1 MSIQRK
7 LYLDRIGKIEE
18 SIVKGTKKQDE
29 PFTVVAMKNNKVVD
43 QFSGAEYKELG
54 EVIKYVKTNNKGAK
68 ISVESRR
75 GKIVHTE
82 EVEQVDEASVYKRPA
97 KISAL
102 GGQKN
107 HAIVDSKGNII
118 HIGMSEKDARKIRQ
132 FGQKVMELPGAR
144 VGQKIKEDVDVDEK
158 KMDPRKHVARSKKNP
173 DMFCVFDKD
182 GKEVKLFKNKSDAEK
197 YATDNHDS
205 LMESLDEETYDEFF
219 AKAMKKFGISSPA
232 DLKDEK
238 KKKEFFNYVDKNYKA
253 KDESVEEEEMSDA
266 EMKQRE
272 KIVKGLKKSKK
283 EFEDRYGEKAMD
295 VMYATATKMA
305 MKDSVDYD
313 EANAIIEKYLK
324 GD

>member
-1 MSIQRK
+1 MSIQRN

-29 PFTVVAMKNNKVVD
+29 PFTVVATKNNKVVD

-54 EVIKYVKTNNKGAK
+54 EIIKYVKSTNKGAK
-68 ISVESRR
+68 ISVESKG
-75 GKIVHTE
+75 GKVVHTE
-82 EVEQVDEASVYKRPA
+82 EVEQVDETSVYKRPA

-144 VGQKIKEDVDVDEK
+144 VGQKIKEDV
-158 KMDPRKHVARSKKNP
+158 
-173 DMFCVFDKD
+173 
-182 GKEVKLFKNKSDAEK
+182 EV
-197 YATDNHDS
+197 
-205 LMESLDEETYDEFF
+205 DEETYDEFF

>member
-1 MSIQRK
+1 MSIQRN

-29 PFTVVAMKNNKVVD
+29 PFTVVAIKNNKVVD

-54 EVIKYVKTNNKGAK
+54 EIIKYVKSTNKGAK
-68 ISVESRR
+68 ISVESKG

-144 VGQKIKEDVDVDEK
+144 VGQKIKEDV
-158 KMDPRKHVARSKKNP
+158 
-173 DMFCVFDKD
+173 
-182 GKEVKLFKNKSDAEK
+182 EV
-197 YATDNHDS
+197 
-205 LMESLDEETYDEFF
+205 DEETYDEFF

>member
-1 MSIQRK
+1 M
-7 LYLDRIGKIEE
+7 
-18 SIVKGTKKQDE
+18 VKMT
-29 PFTVVAMKNNKVVD
+29 
-43 QFSGAEYKELG
+43 
-54 EVIKYVKTNNKGAK
+54 
-68 ISVESRR
+68 
-75 GKIVHTE
+75 
-82 EVEQVDEASVYKRPA
+82 
-97 KISAL
+97 
-102 GGQKN
+102 
-107 HAIVDSKGNII
+107 
-118 HIGMSEKDARKIRQ
+118 
-132 FGQKVMELPGAR
+132 
-144 VGQKIKEDVDVDEK
+144 
-158 KMDPRKHVARSKKNP
+158 
-173 DMFCVFDKD
+173 
-182 GKEVKLFKNKSDAEK
+182 FKSKSDFNKFFSQGVSGGVVKVQE
-197 YATDNHDS
+197 NV
-205 LMESLDEETYDEFF
+205 ELDEETYDEFF

-305 MKDSVDYD
+305 MKDSIDYD

>member
-1 MSIQRK
+1 MSIQRN

-18 SIVKGTKKQDE
+18 STVKGTKKQDE
-29 PFTVVAMKNNKVVD
+29 PFTVVATKNNKVVD

-54 EVIKYVKTNNKGAK
+54 EIIKYVKSTNKGAK
-68 ISVESRR
+68 ISVESKG

-82 EVEQVDEASVYKRPA
+82 EVEQVDEADFYKRPV

-144 VGQKIKEDVDVDEK
+144 VGQKIKEDV
-158 KMDPRKHVARSKKNP
+158 
-173 DMFCVFDKD
+173 
-182 GKEVKLFKNKSDAEK
+182 EV
-197 YATDNHDS
+197 
-205 LMESLDEETYDEFF
+205 DEETYDEFF

>member
-1 MSIQRK
+1 
-7 LYLDRIGKIEE
+7 
-18 SIVKGTKKQDE
+18 
-29 PFTVVAMKNNKVVD
+29 MKNNKVVD

-144 VGQKIKEDVDVDEK
+144 VGQKIKEDVDVDEQ

-313 EANAIIEKYLK
+313 EANAIIERYLK
-324 GD
+324 RD